1 LIKGIIDIRIK
12 RVVSFP
18 HLFFV
23 LYFIPS
29 LLLFNFPAYSKFSF
43 SPKIEESYS
52 NFLKLKISR
61 GQKLIQEAIEENPD
75 NGIAIYM
82 ANYGDIIQLLISE
95 DPMLYEKLQGN
106 EDARMDK
113 IKTLETSSPY
123 YLFAQAEIKLQW
135 AFVKLKF
142 GDEGSAALNIKQAY
156 QLLERNKKK
165 FPDFIPNKKSSG
177 LLNILIGSVPD
188 KYIWIVNLIGM
199 NGTIPN
205 GMAMLNQ
212 VINSNSIYSLEA
224 SIYKVLV
231 ENYILIKDTKDR
243 SSITKLSGSNQDNL
257 LINFLEASILLK
269 HGHDNEGLKAILS
282 KPVSEQYIYIPFTE
296 VMLGDIFIHKGDYE
310 KARSYYLLF
319 LKNYKGENFIKD
331 SYYKIFLTHYL
342 AGEDDKAETYIQKI
356 LENGQELTDADKYAQ
371 KFARKKE
378 LPDKILMKARL
389 LSDGGHYQQALEILK
404 EFKITGSTQIKNAI
418 EYEYRQGRIYHNME
432 DYQKAIHFY
441 VSTISLSEEA
451 RKKSNELVYYYA
463 PNSALQLGYIY
474 RKFRNKEVAKQ
485 YFNMALSYKDYEY
498 KNSIDN
504 KAKGALEELNKLNNA
519 D

>member
-1 LIKGIIDIRIK
+1 
-12 RVVSFP
+12 
-18 HLFFV
+18 
-23 LYFIPS
+23 
-29 LLLFNFPAYSKFSF
+29 
-43 SPKIEESYS
+43 
-52 NFLKLKISR
+52 
-61 GQKLIQEAIEENPD
+61 
-75 NGIAIYM
+75 
-82 ANYGDIIQLLISE
+82 
-95 DPMLYEKLQGN
+95 
-106 EDARMDK
+106 
-113 IKTLETSSPY
+113 
-123 YLFAQAEIKLQW
+123 
-135 AFVKLKF
+135 
-142 GDEGSAALNIKQAY
+142 
-156 QLLERNKKK
+156 
-165 FPDFIPNKKSSG
+165 
-177 LLNILIGSVPD
+177 
-188 KYIWIVNLIGM
+188 
-199 NGTIPN
+199 
-205 GMAMLNQ
+205 
-212 VINSNSIYSLEA
+212 
-224 SIYKVLV
+224 
-231 ENYILIKDTKDR
+231 
-243 SSITKLSGSNQDNL
+243 
-257 LINFLEASILLK
+257 
-269 HGHDNEGLKAILS
+269 
-282 KPVSEQYIYIPFTE
+282 VSEQYIYIPFTE

-389 LSDGGHYQQALEILK
+389 LSDGGHYQQALEKLK

-451 RKKSNELVYYYA
+451 RKKSNEFVYYYA